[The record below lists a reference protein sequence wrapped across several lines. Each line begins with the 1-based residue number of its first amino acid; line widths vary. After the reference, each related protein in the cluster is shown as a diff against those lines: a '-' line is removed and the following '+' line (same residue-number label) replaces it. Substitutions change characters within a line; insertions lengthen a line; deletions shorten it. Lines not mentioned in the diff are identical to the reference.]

1 MKSIVTARLLYKL
14 FALAGLS
21 LCLWAVSA
29 RTKKQQQDT
38 FIPVVIT
45 DQLPSR
51 AGIIPVFLS
60 CGQARLSAAN
70 RIEEFRCTFKNNTS
84 LNITAAN
91 TIYTIV
97 LDTNGSPASDAN
109 NLTIETLVHPDFRTT
124 SKLIGPGDETDVGPP
139 GPITYANG
147 AVVTAVQVSIDYVQ
161 FENGTSLGPDKEG
174 SRIVKAMQVGAQK
187 YKRWLKAQYA
197 LRSQSVNALA
207 ADIEANESVPTD
219 GQGDVNEQLGAR
231 EYRRR
236 FQKLLQTG
244 ETTEIKKVLASN

>member
-1 MKSIVTARLLYKL
+1 MRNIATAKLLYRVL
-14 FALAGLS
+14 ALGGLS

-29 RTKKQQQDT
+29 RTKELQDT

-45 DQLPSR
+45 DQLPTR
-51 AGIIPVFLS
+51 AGIIPIFLS

-97 LDTNGSPASDAN
+97 LDNNGSSASDTN

-124 SKLIGPGDETDVGPP
+124 SKLIGPGDETEVGPP
-139 GPITYANG
+139 GPITYSNG
-147 AVVTAVQVSIDYVQ
+147 AVVKAVQISIDYVQ

-174 SRIVKAMQVGAQK
+174 SRIVNAMRAGAQK

-197 LRSQSVNALA
+197 LRSQSVTALA
-207 ADIEANESVPTD
+207 ADIEANESVAA
-219 GQGDVNEQLGAR
+219 DVNEQLGAR

-244 ETTEIKKVLASN
+244 ETAEIKKALAGN